1 MTINNS
7 QYPIT
12 NEITFSKIE
21 MTSEQV
27 IERIESGRIVAILRG
42 DFSGREV
49 EIVEALVESGI
60 TAVEATL
67 NSPGAFD
74 SIKRLATRFG
84 SRIAVGAGTVLR
96 PEEVER
102 AAGAG
107 ARFIVSPNIN
117 AKVIEVTKRSGLIS
131 LPGCFTPSEIVEAL
145 GAGADAAKLF
155 PAQSLGPGFIKAIR
169 GPLPNVRTIPTGGV
183 TPEAARDYIDA
194 GAWALGVGSELI
206 GKGVLNDA
214 GFESL
219 RRRAADFVKAARGG
233 AK

>member
-1 MTINNS
+1 MNKLTWDQI
-7 QYPIT
+7 
-12 NEITFSKIE
+12 IE
-21 MTSEQV
+21 Q
-27 IERIESGRIVAILRG
+27 IEAGRIIAILRG
-42 DFSGREV
+42 DFGGREG
-49 EIVEALVESGI
+49 EIVDALVDSRI
-60 TAVEATL
+60 TAVEVTL

-74 SIKRLATRFG
+74 SIGRLAATFG

-107 ARFIVSPNIN
+107 ASFIVSPNLN
-117 AKVIEVTKRSGLIS
+117 AKVIEVTKRLGLVS

-145 GAGADAAKLF
+145 GAGADAVKLF
-155 PAQSLGPGFIKAIR
+155 PAQCLGPDFIKAMR
-169 GPLPNVRTIPTGGV
+169 GPLSDVRLIPTGGV
-183 TPEAARDYIDA
+183 TPEAARGYIAA

-206 GKGVLNDA
+206 GKDVMNDR

-219 RRRAADFVKAARGG
+219 RRRASDFAEAARGP